1 MQTSQ
6 STGFAWSRTSL
17 SFVIG
22 YHFLLLETS
31 LSYHAMGKNSTRPK
45 RFPSFGREQVRSLR
59 GWRNK
64 KSRSFDRLF
73 PDRLFPHK
81 PQALALR
88 RRFPSREKP
97 GAPSAGAYRKRSC
110 GAFLAT
116 GPRELNTSA
125 QRDVRARPR
134 QGDGAAKNP
143 GLLTGTFLVRHR
155 GLEPRT
161 H

>member
-45 RFPSFGREQVRSLR
+45 RFPSFGREQVRVKGDGAAKNPGLLTC
-59 GWRNK
+59 
-64 KSRSFDRLF
+64 LF
-73 PDRLFPHK
+73 PRK
-81 PQALALR
+81 PQALAFLC

-97 GAPSAGAYRKRSC
+97 GASSAGAYRKRSC

-116 GPRELNTSA
+116 GPRELRRSA
-125 QRDVRARPR
+125 CANAEAAPVRGMAQQKIPVFRPGLFWCAI
-134 QGDGAAKNP
+134 GDSNP
-143 GLLTGTFLVRHR
+143 GPTD
-155 GLEPRT
+155 
-161 H
+161 